1 MSKTP
6 KIYEKMGR
14 KIQKARQE
22 KGITQEKLAE
32 MADISRTHMGH
43 IEQGR
48 RQPTLDVVQKIAK
61 ALRMK
66 ANELIP
72 F

>member
-6 KIYEKMGR
+6 KIYEKLGK

-22 KGITQEKLAE
+22 KGITQERLAE
-32 MADISRTHMGH
+32 LADISRTHMGH